1 MAASKLMTEGKAAW
15 EPTGLERFAHLEDR
29 IHRMVEAF
37 RAVRKES
44 DTLRA
49 ENTRL
54 RADLE
59 TLRKSEAARDE
70 SVARLE
76 REREQLRERVER
88 ALELLATVEA
98 K

>member
-1 MAASKLMTEGKAAW
+1 MASSKLMTESKPAW

-29 IHRMVEAF
+29 IHKIVEAF
-37 RAVRKES
+37 KTVRKES

-49 ENTRL
+49 ENQRL

-59 TLRKSEAARDE
+59 ALRKDDAARTE

-88 ALELLATVEA
+88 ALELLATVEV